1 MEAARSVSNRY
12 ALQGAVLEGFC
23 LAVVTPRTPPLP
35 EQLEDELRQQ
45 LFSPLMFNSNAAGK
59 IDLFRIL
66 EQGRAFAPAEEFDLP
81 LCSRGNLF
89 LQLDSQTKRKLQLR
103 IAACREKNFGHKIV
117 RALCGSWNNKPL
129 IEICAEH
136 LPELRKMTPEKRA
149 RLWETFRNLFSQDFT
164 LRDEPELDRHPELKQ
179 LILEDTRREY
189 ETRYRQALE
198 QKELPRQND
207 RRNCNELK
215 LLYFWFRQEDDARAD
230 KLADHLCRLAKDSAL
245 GEWQLRSVFGHS
257 FDLRFRR
264 KMKEVGLTSDQPVS
278 LPVRAGGTL
287 PERIRTHAAGGTAP
301 ALPRALRGD
310 RGDVRGAVQRRGR
323 PPAGF
328 PISLPH
334 PGRTRLSESDVRRDE
349 IGRARGGRRPQT
361 LPASGRIRR
370 RETVGGVAPR
380 RGGAGRALPE
390 QERLRH
396 RAPVAHGAPG
406 AVRGIAAGSRN
417 LPEHDRR
424 TDEADPEQSRQG
436 ARRLRRTASRSRPE
450 PGRRSAGR
458 NSPARSPD
466 SSTPVMRTSRF

>member
-1 MEAARSVSNRY
+1 
-12 ALQGAVLEGFC
+12 
-23 LAVVTPRTPPLP
+23 
-35 EQLEDELRQQ
+35 
-45 LFSPLMFNSNAAGK
+45 
-59 IDLFRIL
+59 
-66 EQGRAFAPAEEFDLP
+66 
-81 LCSRGNLF
+81 
-89 LQLDSQTKRKLQLR
+89 
-103 IAACREKNFGHKIV
+103 
-117 RALCGSWNNKPL
+117 
-129 IEICAEH
+129 
-136 LPELRKMTPEKRA
+136 MTPEKRA

-215 LLYFWFRQEDDARAD
+215 LLYFWFRLEDDARAD

-278 LPVRAGGTL
+278 SPYELVELFRSEFA
-287 PERIRTHAAGGTAP
+287 RTPQAEQLRRYP
-301 ALPRALRGD
+301 ALFTEIAEMFGK
-310 RGDVRGAVQRRGR
+310 QFNEE
-323 PPAGF
+323 AGLWLVSQYRF
-328 PISLPH
+328 
-334 PGRTRLSESDVRRDE
+334 RT
-349 IGRARGGRRPQT
+349 PQT

-436 ARRLRRTASRSRPE
+436 ARRLRALVRSRETIGREKFTGAFSGLFNTCYENLAILSVPQGKLLYPALVDFYTWTGDGE
-450 PGRRSAGR
+450 KLEELREYTDLISLEELRRMEQERSWPGHTLEALRKLF
-458 NSPARSPD
+458 PASGA
-466 SSTPVMRTSRF
+466 TAEK